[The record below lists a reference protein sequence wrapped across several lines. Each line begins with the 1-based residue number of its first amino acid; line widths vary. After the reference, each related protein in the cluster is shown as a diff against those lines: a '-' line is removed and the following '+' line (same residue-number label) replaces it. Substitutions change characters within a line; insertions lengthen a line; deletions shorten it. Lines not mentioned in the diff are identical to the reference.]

1 MPDAIAPVPISDET
15 TRRLFGEPAF
25 RVAKR
30 GGYDPGDVAEFLSGL
45 GSQMVTL
52 IGRLRKAESDVEVMK
67 TEVGHW
73 QARTRDAEAT
83 RETFERTLA
92 LAEDTANA
100 AIADARHR
108 AAGIMT
114 KAEAN
119 ADELIGQARHESFH
133 MVEQAREEAQRCYAD
148 ERMKVREEWQRV
160 QDESAQLETLRLAVA
175 AETMALEEVRNQLR
189 TRIRLAATE
198 MLKVAES
205 PDCLGTPIA
214 RGMPERPKAAVARP
228 APAEI
233 AETSVVAA
241 SAVVPVAIAVAAEA
255 IERSEAVVPTV
266 SLGEVDVTPPAIEP
280 IGVNEGITAPEPVA
294 AEPVAAEIPELDS
307 IGVSEGLGNPEADA
321 AFERF
326 MSEDIEDEPSREWIL
341 AG

>member
-1 MPDAIAPVPISDET
+1 MSDAIAPVPISDET
-15 TRRLFGEPAF
+15 TRRLFGEPSF

-30 GGYDPGDVAEFLSGL
+30 GGYDPGDVAEFLGGL
-45 GSQMVTL
+45 GSQMLTL
-52 IGRLRKAESDVEVMK
+52 ISRVRKAESDVEVLQ
-67 TEVGHW
+67 TELGHW

-100 AIADARHR
+100 TVADARHR

-119 ADELIGQARHESFH
+119 ADELIGQARHQSFY

-148 ERMKVREEWQRV
+148 ERLKVREDWQRV

-189 TRIRLAATE
+189 TRIRMAATE
-198 MLKVAES
+198 MLNVAES
-205 PDCLGTPIA
+205 PDCLGQPVA
-214 RGMPERPKAAVARP
+214 RGMPEKPRPVAP
-228 APAEI
+228 AAPAEVS
-233 AETSVVAA
+233 ATSTLD
-241 SAVVPVAIAVAAEA
+241 AVATQSAPMA
-255 IERSEAVVPTV
+255 LGAV
-266 SLGEVDVTPPAIEP
+266 EITPPAIEP
-280 IGVNEGITAPEPVA
+280 IGVGEGF
-294 AEPVAAEIPELDS
+294 
-307 IGVSEGLGNPEADA
+307 GNPEADA

-326 MSEDIEDEPSREWIL
+326 MSEDIDDEPSREWIL

>member
-1 MPDAIAPVPISDET
+1 MSDAIAPVPISDDT

-45 GSQMVTL
+45 GGQMVNL
-52 IGRLRKAESDVEVMK
+52 IGRLRKAESEVEVMK

-119 ADELIGQARHESFH
+119 ADELIGQARHQSFH

-214 RGMPERPKAAVARP
+214 RGMPERPRAEVAPVAPVEVAERSVVEVASEKAQAAIEAVALP
-228 APAEI
+228 ADVEEIVEPA
-233 AETSVVAA
+233 T
-241 SAVVPVAIAVAAEA
+241 
-255 IERSEAVVPTV
+255 
-266 SLGEVDVTPPAIEP
+266 
-280 IGVNEGITAPEPVA
+280 EPVLA
-294 AEPVAAEIPELDS
+294 TA
-307 IGVSEGLGNPEADA
+307 GLGTPAADA

-326 MSEDIEDEPSREWIL
+326 MSEDIADEPSREWIL

>member
-1 MPDAIAPVPISDET
+1 MSDAIAPVPIRDET
-15 TRRLFGEPAF
+15 TRKLFGEPSF

-30 GGYDPGDVAEFLSGL
+30 GGYDPGDVAEFLGGL
-45 GSQMVTL
+45 GSQMLTL
-52 IGRLRKAESDVEVMK
+52 IGRLRKAESDVEVLK

-73 QARTRDAEAT
+73 QGRTRDAEAT

-100 AIADARHR
+100 AVADARHR

-119 ADELIGQARHESFH
+119 ADELIGQARHQAFH

-189 TRIRLAATE
+189 TRIRMAATE

-205 PDCLGTPIA
+205 PDCLGQPVA
-214 RGMPERPKAAVARP
+214 RGMPEKPRQVAP
-228 APAEI
+228 AP
-233 AETSVVAA
+233 
-241 SAVVPVAIAVAAEA
+241 PAVAAPATTVVVNELA
-255 IERSEAVVPTV
+255 ESAVEAV
-266 SLGEVDVTPPAIEP
+266 SLPAEPAAITPPAIEP
-280 IGVNEGITAPEPVA
+280 IGIAEGF
-294 AEPVAAEIPELDS
+294 
-307 IGVSEGLGNPEADA
+307 GNPEADA

-326 MSEDIEDEPSREWIL
+326 MSDDIEDEPSRDWIL

>member
-1 MPDAIAPVPISDET
+1 MSDAIAPVPISDDT

-52 IGRLRKAESDVEVMK
+52 IGRLRKAESEVDVMK
-67 TEVGHW
+67 SEVGHW

-108 AAGIMT
+108 AAGITT

-119 ADELIGQARHESFH
+119 ADELIGQARHQSFH

-214 RGMPERPKAAVARP
+214 RGMPEKPHAQVAPP
-228 APAEI
+228 APAQVATPAQAEI
-233 AETSVVAA
+233 TEVASTLVDVVAEQA
-241 SAVVPVAIAVAAEA
+241 HVAIETAPPAPVA
-255 IERSEAVVPTV
+255 
-266 SLGEVDVTPPAIEP
+266 DVTPPAIEP
-280 IGVNEGITAPEPVA
+280 VLAETAAASAAPVAPEVPM
-294 AEPVAAEIPELDS
+294 AEA
-307 IGVSEGLGNPEADA
+307 GLGTPSADA

-326 MSEDIEDEPSREWIL
+326 MSEDIADEPSREWIL

>member
-1 MPDAIAPVPISDET
+1 MSDAIAPVPISDET

-30 GGYDPGDVAEFLSGL
+30 GGYDPGDVAEFLGGL

-52 IGRLRKAESDVEVMK
+52 IGRLRKAESEVDVMK

-108 AAGIMT
+108 AAGIIT

-119 ADELIGQARHESFH
+119 ADELIGQARHQSFH

-148 ERMKVREEWQRV
+148 ERIKVREEWQRV
-160 QDESAQLETLRLAVA
+160 QDEGAQLETLRLAVA

-214 RGMPERPKAAVARP
+214 RGMPERPRTEVAPP

-233 AETSVVAA
+233 TEVSVVE
-241 SAVVPVAIAVAAEA
+241 VANQKAEA
-255 IERSEAVVPTV
+255 AIEAVELPT
-266 SLGEVDVTPPAIEP
+266 A
-280 IGVNEGITAPEPVA
+280 
-294 AEPVAAEIPELDS
+294 AAEITEVVASGPDP
-307 IGVSEGLGNPEADA
+307 IVGEGFGNPAADA

-326 MSEDIEDEPSREWIL
+326 MSEDIADEPSREWIL

>member
-1 MPDAIAPVPISDET
+1 MSDAIAPVPISDET

-45 GSQMVTL
+45 GGQMVTL
-52 IGRLRKAESDVEVMK
+52 IGRLRKSESEVEVMK

-119 ADELIGQARHESFH
+119 ADELIGQARHQSFH

-189 TRIRLAATE
+189 SRIRLAATE

-214 RGMPERPKAAVARP
+214 RGMPERPRTEV
-228 APAEI
+228 APAAPVEI
-233 AETSVVAA
+233 AEAPKVTEIAESSV
-241 SAVVPVAIAVAAEA
+241 IEVAAEKATKA
-255 IERSEAVVPTV
+255 IES
-266 SLGEVDVTPPAIEP
+266 VDLPADAEEFRAPATDP
-280 IGVNEGITAPEPVA
+280 IGVGA
-294 AEPVAAEIPELDS
+294 
-307 IGVSEGLGNPEADA
+307 GLGNPEADA

-326 MSEDIEDEPSREWIL
+326 MSEDIDDEPSREWIL

>member
-1 MPDAIAPVPISDET
+1 MSDAIAPVPIRDET
-15 TRRLFGEPAF
+15 TRKLFGEPSF

-30 GGYDPGDVAEFLSGL
+30 GGYDPGDVAEFLGGL
-45 GSQMVTL
+45 GSQMLTL
-52 IGRLRKAESDVEVMK
+52 IGRLRKAESDVEVLK

-73 QARTRDAEAT
+73 QGRTRDAEAT

-100 AIADARHR
+100 AVADARHR

-119 ADELIGQARHESFH
+119 ADELIGQARHQAFH

-189 TRIRLAATE
+189 TRIRMAATE

-205 PDCLGTPIA
+205 PDCLGQPVA
-214 RGMPERPKAAVARP
+214 RGMPEKPRQVAP
-228 APAEI
+228 APPA
-233 AETSVVAA
+233 VAA
-241 SAVVPVAIAVAAEA
+241 SATTVVVNELAESAV
-255 IERSEAVVPTV
+255 EAVSLPTQP
-266 SLGEVDVTPPAIEP
+266 EDITPPAIEP
-280 IGVNEGITAPEPVA
+280 IGIAEGF
-294 AEPVAAEIPELDS
+294 
-307 IGVSEGLGNPEADA
+307 GNAEADA

-326 MSEDIEDEPSREWIL
+326 MSDDIEDEPSRDWIL

>member
-1 MPDAIAPVPISDET
+1 MSDAIAPVPISDET
-15 TRRLFGEPAF
+15 TRKLFGEPSF

-30 GGYDPGDVAEFLSGL
+30 GGYDPGDVAEFLGGL
-45 GSQMVTL
+45 GSQMLTL
-52 IGRLRKAESDVEVMK
+52 IGRLRKAESDVDVLK

-100 AIADARHR
+100 AVADARHR

-119 ADELIGQARHESFH
+119 ADELIGQARHQAFH

-189 TRIRLAATE
+189 TRIRMAATE

-205 PDCLGTPIA
+205 PDCLGQPVA
-214 RGMPERPKAAVARP
+214 RGMPEKPRQVAPAAPAVEAPATTVVAN
-228 APAEI
+228 APAE
-233 AETSVVAA
+233 
-241 SAVVPVAIAVAAEA
+241 SAL
-255 IERSEAVVPTV
+255 EAVSLPT
-266 SLGEVDVTPPAIEP
+266 EPADITPPAIEP
-280 IGVNEGITAPEPVA
+280 IGIAEGF
-294 AEPVAAEIPELDS
+294 
-307 IGVSEGLGNPEADA
+307 GNPEADA

-326 MSEDIEDEPSREWIL
+326 MSDDIEDEPSRDWIL

>member
-1 MPDAIAPVPISDET
+1 MSDAIAPVPIRDET
-15 TRRLFGEPAF
+15 TRKLFGEPSF

-30 GGYDPGDVAEFLSGL
+30 GGYDPGDVAEFLGGL
-45 GSQMVTL
+45 GGQMLTL
-52 IGRLRKAESDVEVMK
+52 IGRLRKAESDVEVLK

-73 QARTRDAEAT
+73 QGRTRDAEAT

-100 AIADARHR
+100 AVADARHR

-119 ADELIGQARHESFH
+119 ADELIGQARHQAFH

-189 TRIRLAATE
+189 TRIRMAATE

-205 PDCLGTPIA
+205 PDCLGQPVA
-214 RGMPERPKAAVARP
+214 RGMPEKPREVAP
-228 APAEI
+228 TP
-233 AETSVVAA
+233 
-241 SAVVPVAIAVAAEA
+241 PAVAAPATTVVVNELA
-255 IERSEAVVPTV
+255 ESAVDAV
-266 SLGEVDVTPPAIEP
+266 SLPAEPRDMTPPAIEP
-280 IGVNEGITAPEPVA
+280 IGIAEGF
-294 AEPVAAEIPELDS
+294 
-307 IGVSEGLGNPEADA
+307 GNPEADA

-326 MSEDIEDEPSREWIL
+326 MSDDIEDEPSRDWIL

>member
-1 MPDAIAPVPISDET
+1 MSDAIAPVPISDET

-30 GGYDPGDVAEFLSGL
+30 GGYDPGDVAEFLGGL
-45 GSQMVTL
+45 GSQMVAL
-52 IGRLRKAESDVEVMK
+52 IGRLRKAESEVDVMK

-108 AAGIMT
+108 AAGIIT

-119 ADELIGQARHESFH
+119 ADELIGQARHQAFH

-160 QDESAQLETLRLAVA
+160 QDEGAQLETLRLAVA

-214 RGMPERPKAAVARP
+214 RGMPEKPRTEVAP
-228 APAEI
+228 ATPAEI
-233 AETSVVAA
+233 PETSVVE
-241 SAVVPVAIAVAAEA
+241 VANVKAQAA
-255 IERSEAVVPTV
+255 IEAVELPT
-266 SLGEVDVTPPAIEP
+266 A
-280 IGVNEGITAPEPVA
+280 
-294 AEPVAAEIPELDS
+294 AAEITEAATEVVADKAGP
-307 IGVSEGLGNPEADA
+307 IVGEGFGNPAADA

-326 MSEDIEDEPSREWIL
+326 MSEDIADEPSREWIL

>member
-30 GGYDPGDVAEFLSGL
+30 GGYDPGDVAEFLGGL
-45 GSQMVTL
+45 GSQMVAL

-119 ADELIGQARHESFH
+119 ADELIGQARHQSFH

-214 RGMPERPKAAVARP
+214 RGMPERPRQAVAP
-228 APAEI
+228 QAPAEI
-233 AETSVVAA
+233 ATTSVVAA
-241 SAVVPVAIAVAAEA
+241 SALEPAAAALQRSETVVPSVD
-255 IERSEAVVPTV
+255 
-266 SLGEVDVTPPAIEP
+266 LGKVDVTPPAIEP
-280 IGVNEGITAPEPVA
+280 IGVNEGITAPEVA
-294 AEPVAAEIPELDS
+294 AAPAAAAAPAEVAEFEAIA
-307 IGVSEGLGNPEADA
+307 GSEGLGNPEADA

-326 MSEDIEDEPSREWIL
+326 MSEDIDDEPSREWIL